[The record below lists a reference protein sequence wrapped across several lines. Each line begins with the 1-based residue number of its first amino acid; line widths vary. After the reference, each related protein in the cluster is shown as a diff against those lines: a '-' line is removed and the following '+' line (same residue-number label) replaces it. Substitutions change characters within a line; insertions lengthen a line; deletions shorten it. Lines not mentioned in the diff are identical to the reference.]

1 MFGYDG
7 FVPFAGT
14 IVLLIVAWAGG
25 LDQQSPLPASDA
37 FAHRIRAAVRLDGEL
52 QRQFTYVETR
62 RDVKVSMLGKV
73 VAGPL
78 RTFEVFPSAD
88 YSEPYKRLVAID
100 GQPLGP
106 QEVARLEEE
115 HRRDV
120 ENEALERQRETPD
133 QRAKRLERTQ
143 SKRRD
148 ALAILDDAFVVYRIG
163 VIGRE
168 TIDDE
173 SFIRVSMTPQDSA
186 RPKTREGD
194 WMKHFAGTALF
205 READAQ
211 FAQLDMRAMVDIS
224 IGWGIVGRLHE
235 GTRLAIERH
244 RVGNTWLPARQ
255 TIQASGRTLLFRTF
269 KVDLVTEFSGYKPK

>member
-7 FVPFAGT
+7 FVRFAGT

-25 LDQQSPLPASDA
+25 LEQQPPLPPSDA
-37 FAHRIRAAVRLDGEL
+37 FGHRIQAAVRLDGEL

-62 RDVKVSMLGKV
+62 REVKVSMLGKV
-73 VAGPL
+73 VAGPV
-78 RTFEVFPSAD
+78 RTFEVYPSAD
-88 YSEPYKRLVAID
+88 YSEPYKRLVAVD
-100 GQPLGP
+100 GQPLSP
-106 QEVARLEEE
+106 QELAGLEAE

-120 ENEALERQRETPD
+120 ESEALERQHETPD
-133 QRAKRLERTQ
+133 QRARRLERTQ
-143 SKRRD
+143 SKRRN
-148 ALAILDDAFVVYRIG
+148 ALAILDDAFAVYRIG

-173 SFIRVSMTPQDSA
+173 SFIRVSMTPQASA

-194 WMKHFAGTALF
+194 WMKYFEGTALF

-211 FAQLDMRAMVDIS
+211 FAQLDMHATDDIS

-235 GTRLAIERH
+235 GTRLTIERR

-255 TIQASGRTLLFRTF
+255 TIQASGRTLLFRSF